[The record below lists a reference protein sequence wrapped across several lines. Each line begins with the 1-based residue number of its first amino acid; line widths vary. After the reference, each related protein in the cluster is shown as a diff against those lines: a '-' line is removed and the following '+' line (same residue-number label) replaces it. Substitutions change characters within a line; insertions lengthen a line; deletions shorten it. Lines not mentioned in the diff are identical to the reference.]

1 VARAVALAKA
11 SLGELEVSAE
21 GFALV
26 VNEMAELAAGAERRL
41 SVAKCFLA
49 ALRHVRMGPTEAY
62 EAAGLGLVT
71 RTGTK
76 GM

>member
-1 VARAVALAKA
+1 MALAKA

-21 GFALV
+21 GFALAV
-26 VNEMAELAAGAERRL
+26 DEMAELAAGAERGL

-49 ALRHVRMGPTEAY
+49 ALRHVRMGPMEAY